1 MEGFRCNIKLVISA
15 FGLIDIKGTNTV
27 CNLMMNLSTED
38 EVIAELK
45 LCANYLQARQFRSKP
60 CDELKR
66 AFTIKEFPPY
76 LEQFA

>member
-1 MEGFRCNIKLVISA
+1 MEGFRCNIKLVVSA
-15 FGLIDIKGTNTV
+15 FGLKDIKGTDRV
-27 CNLMMNLSTED
+27 CNSIEKLNSED

-66 AFTIKEFPPY
+66 AFAIKEFPPY
-76 LEQFA
+76 LE